1 MMTAL
6 RDRSVVVS
14 TLMMLTGLVL
24 GLPLG
29 VARF

>member
-6 RDRSVVVS
+6 RDRSVVIS

-24 GLPLG
+24 GLLAG
-29 VARF
+29 GGL